1 MKGDLV
7 KTVAGDI
14 EKYNLFEKGSRIV
27 AGVSGGADSV
37 CLLKVLCELKDEY
50 NLSITAVH
58 VNHGLRGSEA
68 EKDQEYVTE
77 LCQKWEVPLR
87 IFRADIKALSN
98 EKKISLEEAG
108 RIARYSFFNQVLKE
122 HGANYI
128 AVAHQLEDQA
138 ETVMHHILRGTGI
151 DGLCGMSIKQG
162 NIVRPLL
169 NISRDEIIKYL
180 DENGIPYC
188 IDSTNLESEYTRN
201 RIRNELFPFIRDN
214 FMVNPVAQLARLSN
228 IAREEQE
235 FLENAAKEAYEK
247 AVLND
252 SGNVELSLTK
262 LKDFPD
268 AIKKRIIRIAWEKIN
283 NNRKNLEYVH
293 IEQLMALLTR
303 GQTGKKAE
311 LPQGFEV
318 RISYDKLIFSKKMD
332 KSTAPYSYRVN
343 LNGITVANEANGVLN
358 ASVMSMKEA
367 KELYGPPESLKEGDF
382 VQFFDYNKLGN
393 GIVLRNRIE
402 GDRIRPRGSRGEKR
416 LKEFFIDEKIP
427 REKRDEI
434 PLIARDNKI
443 VWIVGM
449 RTSQDFRAD
458 KDTEK
463 VLVLTWTY
471 FQNGGDRDDR
481 HYKDR

>member
-1 MKGDLV
+1 
-7 KTVAGDI
+7 
-14 EKYNLFEKGSRIV
+14 
-27 AGVSGGADSV
+27 
-37 CLLKVLCELKDEY
+37 
-50 NLSITAVH
+50 
-58 VNHGLRGSEA
+58 
-68 EKDQEYVTE
+68 
-77 LCQKWEVPLR
+77 
-87 IFRADIKALSN
+87 
-98 EKKISLEEAG
+98 
-108 RIARYSFFNQVLKE
+108 
-122 HGANYI
+122 
-128 AVAHQLEDQA
+128 
-138 ETVMHHILRGTGI
+138 
-151 DGLCGMSIKQG
+151 
-162 NIVRPLL
+162 
-169 NISRDEIIKYL
+169 
-180 DENGIPYC
+180 
-188 IDSTNLESEYTRN
+188 
-201 RIRNELFPFIRDN
+201 
-214 FMVNPVAQLARLSN
+214 MVNPVTQLARLSN

-343 LNGITVANEANGVLN
+343 LNGITVANEAKGVLN